1 MFSKTF
7 SHTLQSSR
15 GSYQIGRQLGGIERT
30 VPRLGRMW
38 TVIPVAQIQA
48 M

>member
-15 GSYQIGRQLGGIERT
+15 CSHQIGRQLGGIERT
-30 VPRLGRMW
+30 GPRLGSMW
-38 TVIPVAQIQA
+38 AVIPVAQIQA